1 MKNQNKGLS
10 YRVWLLIFAIVFLL
24 GLIGI
29 FGLRAIISA
38 SSQMGELKT
47 ELPTV
52 IKASIFILVDVV
64 LAAVATIL
72 SIHTTFKRSTYKVWF
87 LIIAIIFILY
97 FGLGLIATIGDLKIL
112 KIYEGDFA
120 HNKVQYFNVI
130 GNSIIPLIYGALAV
144 IAVILSRR
152 FSDKTH
158 RSIISN

>member
-1 MKNQNKGLS
+1 MMNQNKGLS
-10 YRVWLLIFAIVFLL
+10 YRIWLLIFAIVFLL
-24 GLIGI
+24 GLVGI

-97 FGLGLIATIGDLKIL
+97 FGLGLIATQMGHSW
-112 KIYEGDFA
+112 GP
-120 HNKVQYFNVI
+120 NR
-130 GNSIIPLIYGALAV
+130 PR
-144 IAVILSRR
+144 LSSYRVC
-152 FSDKTH
+152 
-158 RSIISN
+158 

>member
-1 MKNQNKGLS
+1 MNQNKGLS

-97 FGLGLIATIGDLKIL
+97 FGLGLIATIGNLKIL
-112 KIYEGDFA
+112 NMYEGDFA